1 MKRFIQFLSVISLAM
16 VFGVAGVFAQAGTR
30 LEAEIPFDFMIG
42 DKSFSAGSY
51 TLSLAPA
58 RAGVT
63 TFDLK
68 DAKGRVIHSAHAM
81 SRGFSAKGKSVLVF
95 NNDTGD
101 SRLER
106 IITPDVG
113 LGVSMGRSS
122 KALAQK
128 RKVDSK
134 ETIVTIN

>member
-42 DKSFSAGSY
+42 NKSFSAGSY

-58 RAGVT
+58 KGGIT

-68 DAKGRVIHSAHAM
+68 DAEGRVVHSTHAM

-95 NNDTGD
+95 NNNTGD

-113 LGVSMGRSS
+113 LGVPVGRTP

-128 RKVDSK
+128 RKIDS
-134 ETIVTIN
+134 ERTIVTIN